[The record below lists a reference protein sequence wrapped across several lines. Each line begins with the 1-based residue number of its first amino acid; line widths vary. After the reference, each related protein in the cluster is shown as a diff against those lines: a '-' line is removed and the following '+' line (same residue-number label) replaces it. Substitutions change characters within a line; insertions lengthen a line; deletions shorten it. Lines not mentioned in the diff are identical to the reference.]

1 MRKLTKDQARRFALA
16 AQGFARPR
24 PDGRIDVR
32 HFRRV
37 LATIGLLQLDS
48 VNVLERAHYLP
59 MFSRLGPYDRA
70 AFDRWTSG
78 SGELFE
84 YWGHVASL
92 LPTGLY
98 PVFRWRM
105 DQHADEVWRSLRR
118 IQKERP
124 GYIGA
129 VLDEVRERGPLT
141 VGDLENPGQRGTG
154 MWNWQP
160 GKHALEWLFASGQV
174 SGFRNT
180 NFARLYDMPE
190 RVIPESALQADPPDK
205 IEAFRLLLIDAARHL
220 GVATAADLGD
230 YYRLHMPTARRII
243 AKLAAAGDL
252 EEVTVEAWD
261 KPAFL
266 HPEAVLPRSGGAT
279 ALLSP
284 FDSLIFHRDR
294 VERLFDFHYRIE
306 IYVPK
311 PKREFGYYVL
321 PFLLDGDLV
330 ARVDLKADRQSNA
343 LLVQASHIEPG
354 NEDDHVVP
362 PLAEELRR
370 LAGWLELSDV
380 VVKRKGGLA
389 GKLAEVAG

>member
-1 MRKLTKDQARRFALA
+1 MRRLTQDQARRFALA
-16 AQGFARPR
+16 AQGFDRSRPE
-24 PDGRIDVR
+24 GRVDVR

-37 LATIGLLQLDS
+37 LAAVGLLQLDS

-70 AFDRWTSG
+70 ALDRWTTG

-92 LPTGLY
+92 LPTPLY
-98 PVFRWRM
+98 PMFRWRM
-105 DQHADEVWRSLRR
+105 DQHAAESWRSLRR
-118 IQKERP
+118 LQRERP
-124 GYIGA
+124 GYIDG

-141 VGDLENPGQRGTG
+141 VGDLDNPGQRGTG

-174 SGFRNT
+174 SGYRNT
-180 NFARLYDMPE
+180 NFARLYDIPE
-190 RVIPESALQADPPDK
+190 RVIPEAALQADPPDK
-205 IEAFRLLLIDAARHL
+205 INAFRSLLMDAARHL

-230 YYRLHMPTARRII
+230 YHRLHMPTARKVI
-243 AKLAAAGDL
+243 AELAAAGDL

-266 HPEAVLPRSGGAT
+266 HPEAILPRRGGAT

-294 VERLFDFHYRIE
+294 VERLFGFHYRIE

-321 PFLLDGDLV
+321 PFLLDGELV
-330 ARVDLKADRQSNA
+330 ARVDLKADRANGA
-343 LLVQASHIEPG
+343 LLVQASHLEPG
-354 NEDDHVVP
+354 GDAGHITA
-362 PLAEELRR
+362 PLAEELRQ
-370 LAGWLELSDV
+370 LAGWLDLSEV
-380 VVKRKGGLA
+380 AVKPNGDLA
-389 GKLAEVAG
+389 GLLSPAVG

>member
-1 MRKLTKDQARRFALA
+1 MRKLTKEQARRFGLA

-24 PDGRIDVR
+24 PDGRVDVR

-59 MFSRLGPYDRA
+59 MFSRLGPYDRT

-98 PVFRWRM
+98 PMFRWRM
-105 DQHADEVWRSLRR
+105 DQHAAEVWRSLRR

-160 GKHALEWLFASGQV
+160 GKHALEWLFASGQI
-174 SGFRNT
+174 SGYRNT

-230 YYRLHMPTARRII
+230 YYRLHMPTARRVI

-266 HPEAVLPRSGGAT
+266 HPEAVLPRRGGAT

-321 PFLLDGDLV
+321 PFLLDGELV
-330 ARVDLKADRQSNA
+330 ARVDLKADRQNNA

-354 NEDDHVVP
+354 NDAAVVAP
-362 PLAEELRR
+362 RLTTELHQLA
-370 LAGWLELSDV
+370 AWLDLSDV
-380 VVKRKGGLA
+380 VVKRKGDLA
-389 GKLAEVAG
+389 GKLASVAG